1 MKKLGIVA
9 LVAFSLSLTLTSCR
23 KERTCECK
31 TTSTEVRIGFG
42 EQTTVENTTSKVT
55 KEKQTKKAFKY
66 STGCFSESY
75 NYNDDGGNGPS
86 AWSST
91 TNVVT
96 ECELK

>member
-1 MKKLGIVA
+1 MKKIAIVS
-9 LVAFSLSLTLTSCR
+9 LVAFSFSLALMSCR

-31 TTSTEVRIGFG
+31 TTSTEVRIGYG

-55 KEKQTKKAFKY
+55 KAKQTKTAFKY
-66 STGCFSESY
+66 GTECFSESY
-75 NYNDDGGNGPS
+75 NYNDEGGNGTF

-96 ECELK
+96 DCELK